1 MARTVA
7 IGVQDFEELIN
18 NNCFYIDKTDFIKE
32 WWDNMDS
39 VTLITR
45 PRRFGKT
52 LSLSMVE
59 RFFSLQY
66 RNENN
71 VFDKLNIW
79 KYEQYR
85 ELMGTYPVIM
95 LSFARIKENSYSKT
109 RNKICEILRNVYNR
123 YIYIKDSEV
132 LTDSDRLYYDR
143 MLGENI
149 SDNDATSALY
159 QMSDFLYRYY
169 NKKVIILL
177 DEYDTPMQ
185 EAYIDGYWDE
195 LAAFTRSLFNS
206 TFKTNPALARGLMT
220 GITRVSKESVF
231 SDLNNIEV
239 VTTTSKKYAQAYGF
253 TEAEVFDALNEYD
266 LNDMQGQVKRWYD
279 GFTFGT
285 QQDIYNPWS
294 ILNLLDK
301 KQLGTYWT
309 NTSANGLVASLLQE
323 SDRDIKQLFEKLLNG
338 RSIVCEID
346 EQIVYN
352 QLSVN
357 DNSIWSLLLASGY
370 LKVVN
375 YISYDNEALPE
386 NALPQYELKITNYET
401 MLMFKEMIKNWFSN
415 NRSDY
420 NDLVK
425 ALLVGDIDAMN
436 EYMNRISMQTFSY
449 FDVGSNKDLVQPE
462 RFYHGFVLGL
472 LVELQDRYYLHSNR
486 ESGFGRYDIMLEPKD
501 ITQDYA
507 IIIEFKVRNKRREH
521 TLEDAALSAVNQI
534 EERQYDAQLLERG
547 MKKDRIR
554 YYGIAFDGKEVLI
567 VGG

>member
-1 MARTVA
+1 
-7 IGVQDFEELIN
+7 
-18 NNCFYIDKTDFIKE
+18 
-32 WWDNMDS
+32 
-39 VTLITR
+39 
-45 PRRFGKT
+45 
-52 LSLSMVE
+52 
-59 RFFSLQY
+59 
-66 RNENN
+66 
-71 VFDKLNIW
+71 
-79 KYEQYR
+79 
-85 ELMGTYPVIM
+85 
-95 LSFARIKENSYSKT
+95 
-109 RNKICEILRNVYNR
+109 
-123 YIYIKDSEV
+123 
-132 LTDSDRLYYDR
+132 
-143 MLGENI
+143 
-149 SDNDATSALY
+149 
-159 QMSDFLYRYY
+159 
-169 NKKVIILL
+169 
-177 DEYDTPMQ
+177 
-185 EAYIDGYWDE
+185 
-195 LAAFTRSLFNS
+195 
-206 TFKTNPALARGLMT
+206 
-220 GITRVSKESVF
+220 
-231 SDLNNIEV
+231 
-239 VTTTSKKYAQAYGF
+239 
-253 TEAEVFDALNEYD
+253 
-266 LNDMQGQVKRWYD
+266 MQGQVKRWYD

-323 SDRDIKQLFEKLLNG
+323 SDRDIKQLFEELLNG